1 MCNLLWLTACF
12 LALCLPCALS
22 ESNATHVSNHQTE
35 TETETKPESAPVPVP
50 TAEKL
55 IRYRRQ
61 PPYAVIKGP
70 GKRSKQ
76 RRRNKG
82 PPPSKLKYG
91 PPAAP
96 TFGHGHRHGYRHKPS
111 FPSFP
116 SSHVEEPSFS
126 IDDFQHLKFE
136 GGDFKLPTSSY
147 EAQSMD
153 LDFYSHHPEPEPVPD
168 VYGAHKF
175 PSLDFSLD
183 SPHISSDSAYDHVPH
198 QKYGVPPLQQSYQP
212 ADHSFVSHY
221 EPPPPAPPSTR
232 YGVPTAPAPVP
243 SFTHPKHPP
252 APVPAHDSY
261 SIYDQKIPNVGY
273 HQHFAEPP
281 KQKQKQ
287 KQKPQSQHPPV
298 HSSNFEIAYSPPAFE
313 ISTSYQSNHHESY
326 IPPHQS
332 HEGSFAE
339 PPVQQH
345 PSNNYAQP
353 PEHPSSSYVE
363 PAEHP
368 SSSYVQLP
376 DHPSSGY
383 VEPPSSSY
391 VEPSQHPSPN
401 YAQHP
406 SNSYSQPDQH
416 PPSSGYDQPPQHPPS
431 SAYDHPPQH
440 PPSSGYDQPPQH
452 PPSSAYDHPPQH
464 PPSSAYDHPP
474 QHPPSSAYDHPP
486 QHPPSSGYDQ
496 PPQHP
501 PSFDYPSHNY
511 AQPEPQPDHP
521 SQSYP
526 QEDYSP
532 PSEELPLNPHHKFP
546 SFDFPKSSYEVPI
559 YDPIPFEASTKEE
572 QQEAYPPILSD
583 NSPVPVPNDIAED
596 DAYAAGSSK
605 STTKRRKRKRVPNK
619 HTLDVPELQQ
629 AYDSDRHLREDQ
641 ADADAAAHGSHYVER
656 KQTFGNFVTPTTST
670 TTTPSPWSP
679 MLRQRTTSSTAF
691 IPTIVTSTPATRTT
705 THTRGRNR
713 GSSRYRSTQSPEP
726 ISTSVTIEKSHSKSY
741 YDGTIAPPIPQQVS
755 TYGGR
760 GTRPTRP
767 ASYAALQPAA
777 ANQRTTKG
785 VFDTTLFKSPHSD
798 REMERNRNIH
808 VLRQNLPKNHKLY

>member
-12 LALCLPCALS
+12 LSLWLPFALS
-22 ESNATHVSNHQTE
+22 ETNATHLSSHQTE
-35 TETETKPESAPVPVP
+35 TKTNTGSEPVP

-61 PPYAVIKGP
+61 PPYSVIKVP

-76 RRRNKG
+76 RRRTKG

-91 PPAAP
+91 PPA
-96 TFGHGHRHGYRHKPS
+96 GHGYRHGYRHKPS
-111 FPSFP
+111 FPA
-116 SSHVEEPSFS
+116 SHIEEPSFS
-126 IDDFQHLKFE
+126 IDDFQHLKFD

-153 LDFYSHHPEPEPVPD
+153 LDFYSHDPEPDPVPD
-168 VYGAHKF
+168 LYGAHKF

-183 SPHISSDSAYDHVPH
+183 SPHISSSSAFDHVPH

-221 EPPPPAPPSTR
+221 EPPPPPKPPSTR
-232 YGVPTAPAPVP
+232 YGIPTAPAPVP
-243 SFTHPKHPP
+243 VHLPPSFTHSSKHPKHPP
-252 APVPAHDSY
+252 APAAAHPDSY
-261 SIYDQKIPNVGY
+261 SIYEQKIPNVGY

-281 KQKQKQ
+281 KQKQK
-287 KQKPQSQHPPV
+287 PQPV
-298 HSSNFEIAYSPPAFE
+298 HSSDFEIAYSPPAFE

-345 PSNNYAQP
+345 PSNSYAQPPEHPSSGYVEP

-363 PAEHP
+363 PPEHPSSGYVEHP
-368 SSSYVQLP
+368 SSSYV
-376 DHPSSGY
+376 
-383 VEPPSSSY
+383 EPP
-391 VEPSQHPSPN
+391 
-401 YAQHP
+401 
-406 SNSYSQPDQH
+406 QH
-416 PPSSGYDQPPQHPPS
+416 PPPSYEQHPPNSYNQPPQHPPS
-431 SAYDHPPQH
+431 SDYA
-440 PPSSGYDQPPQH
+440 
-452 PPSSAYDHPPQH
+452 
-464 PPSSAYDHPP
+464 
-474 QHPPSSAYDHPP
+474 
-486 QHPPSSGYDQ
+486 Q

-501 PSFDYPSHNY
+501 PSFDYPSNNY
-511 AQPEPQPDHP
+511 AQPEPQPNHP
-521 SQSYP
+521 SQGYP
-526 QEDYSP
+526 PEDYSP
-532 PSEELPLNPHHKFP
+532 PSQELPLNTHHKFP

-572 QQEAYPPILSD
+572 QQESYPPILSE
-583 NSPVPVPNDIAED
+583 NSPIPVPNDIAEE
-596 DAYAAGSSK
+596 DAHAAGSSK
-605 STTKRRKRKRVPNK
+605 SSTKRRKRKRVPNK

-629 AYDSDRHLREDQ
+629 AYDSDRLLREDQ
-641 ADADAAAHGSHYVER
+641 ADADADANGSHYVER
-656 KQTFGNFVTPTTST
+656 KQTFVNFVTPTTST

-679 MLRQRTTSSTAF
+679 MLRLRTASSTPF

-705 THTRGRNR
+705 TNTRSRYR
-713 GSSRYRSTQSPEP
+713 GSSRYRSTQTAAIPSQTPQP

-741 YDGTIAPPIPQQVS
+741 YDGTISPPTHQQFS
-755 TYGGR
+755 TYGAR

-767 ASYAALQPAA
+767 ASFAALQPAA
-777 ANQRTTKG
+777 AIQRTTKG